1 MCTRFAADAASVDRG
16 AIEDLRQP
24 LATLLGRHVVDAQD
38 VELGVVVGRI
48 LAGNTLDLLVRRR
61 RVLRRSRYLR
71 LDGHAIT
78 VNGGRFVYHPHAVEV
93 RSLSAV
99 ARVAQHAG
107 RVPPGDAA

>member
-1 MCTRFAADAASVDRG
+1 MCTRFGVEAASVDRG
-16 AIEDLRQP
+16 AIGDLRQP
-24 LATLLGRHVVDAQD
+24 LTNLLGRPVVDAHGVD
-38 VELGVVVGRI
+38 LGVVVGRI
-48 LAGNTLDLLVRRR
+48 LAGHTVDLLVRRR